1 MVLVL
6 AVLFV
11 ALFCGAFIKS
21 VRSVIFYMLKHLTIK
36 QMLILAAVMLLL
48 FGSFNGLPMP
58 FSLLLGAVQY
68 IIFLATIVLF
78 WWFVFKRWDDAIDS
92 GEYQEFTDKA
102 EQEYQ
107 EYKSKKAQVQN
118 RKDKE
123 FSDLVNKRYREF
135 VNKE

>member
-6 AVLFV
+6 AVVFV
-11 ALFCGAFIKS
+11 ALFCGAFVKS
-21 VRSVIFYMLKHLTIK
+21 VRSTIFYLLKHLTFK
-36 QMLILAAVMLLL
+36 QMLILAAVMLFLC
-48 FGSFNGLPMP
+48 GSFNGLPMP

-68 IIFLATIVLF
+68 VIILSTIVLL
-78 WWFVFKRWDDAIDS
+78 WWFFFKRWDDSIDS
-92 GEYQEFTDKA
+92 GEYQKFTDKA

-123 FSDLVNKRYREF
+123 FSDLVNKRYHEF
-135 VNKE
+135 VDKE